1 MENQGVLLCSVYLLK
16 DIILHPSNVFE
27 RVKQG
32 RFQKEP
38 MIIFGFGALITL
50 FKSFVI
56 KRQKVSFFANESL
69 NQILSVLSIP
79 QLRWVIL
86 YLVYFGFLY
95 MVFGMCKL
103 FNKEASLKSLMFAF
117 ISISG
122 IGIIGQ
128 FLFYFLQI
136 VIPKGLIFSGSYLVY
151 LWSIVLYIQAI
162 RVTQGISFLSTL
174 VSFFVPA
181 IVIIAT
187 IGLVAISPYLAWL
200 TT

>member
-1 MENQGVLLCSVYLLK
+1 MLQ
-16 DIILHPSNVFE
+16 
-27 RVKQG
+27 
-32 RFQKEP
+32 
-38 MIIFGFGALITL
+38 ALITL